1 MITYAT
7 SYGIVEFHEEIYNAT
22 VIEIEDNKE
31 KADMTEYIMQEPFP
45 GKIKEGTIEKEKME
59 TDPNSNFSRIEW
71 KLEPG
76 EVIVSP
82 KFVKIEEENIS
93 MSFFLEPEDIKIRG
107 GIIDKKG
114 MKYYIEEKELLWH
127 DFDLKECGDY
137 QVFIENISD
146 VSIQIYGFY
155 N

>member
-1 MITYAT
+1 MH
-7 SYGIVEFHEEIYNAT
+7 SVRS
-22 VIEIEDNKE
+22 
-31 KADMTEYIMQEPFP
+31 
-45 GKIKEGTIEKEKME
+45 E
-59 TDPNSNFSRIEW
+59 THR
-71 KLEPG
+71 
-76 EVIVSP
+76 SP
-82 KFVKIEEENIS
+82 LDSAECK
-93 MSFFLEPEDIKIRG
+93 PEDIKIRG